1 MPALV
6 TERAGVDRAQRAAH
20 AALGAYARRA
30 PDVDRLILACFV
42 FGVSTCKVAK
52 TPLPLLGIPV
62 SPATVSRVA
71 DTLDAAVEAFH
82 KRPLSNPYQVLMLD
96 GVVLIGVERGGPERA
111 APKSARVAGIR
122 SFGIIGLLGGLW
134 AQLASQVG
142 AVVLGFAFV
151 AFAPVMAIARWRSSH
166 KNRRG
171 GVDPGARAS

>member
-1 MPALV
+1 MLL
-6 TERAGVDRAQRAAH
+6 ERAVAVDQV
-20 AALGAYARRA
+20 ALFERPGLASAR
-30 PDVDRLILACFV
+30 
-42 FGVSTCKVAK
+42 G
-52 TPLPLLGIPV
+52 
-62 SPATVSRVA
+62 
-71 DTLDAAVEAFH
+71 
-82 KRPLSNPYQVLMLD
+82 
-96 GVVLIGVERGGPERA
+96 VLIGVERGGPERA